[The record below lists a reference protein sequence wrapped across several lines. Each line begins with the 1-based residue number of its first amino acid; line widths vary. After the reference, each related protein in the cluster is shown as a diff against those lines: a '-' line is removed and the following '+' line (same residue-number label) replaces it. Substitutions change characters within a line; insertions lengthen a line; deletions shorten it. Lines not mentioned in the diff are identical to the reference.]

1 MTKTIQGAS
10 VKVFINGKV
19 FGEIQEVSWTID
31 YAEQEIFGVDSL
43 FPQEIAPTKITTSG
57 SIKGLRVRLTNG
69 LQSIKARPVLSEL
82 LASPYISIRIQDR
95 LTGEDLAFFPRAKIG
110 SESSNVPAKGIL
122 SLSFQFRAMSALQPL
137 DRS

>member
-19 FGEIQEVSWTID
+19 FGEIQEITWTSD
-31 YAEQEIFGVDSL
+31 YAEQEIYGVDSL
-43 FPQEIAPTKITTSG
+43 FPQEITPTKVATSG
-57 SIKGLRVRLTNG
+57 SVRGLRIRQTNG
-69 LQSIKARPVLSEL
+69 LQSIRARPVLSEL
-82 LASPYISIRIQDR
+82 LSSPYISIRIQDR

-110 SESSNVPAKGIL
+110 SESCTVAAKGVL
-122 SLSFQFRAMSALQPL
+122 SLSFQFRALSMLQPL